1 MTPSQKE
8 NIQGGALLVSMGA
21 ADEGAQQATEHM
33 LRHLNLEAT
42 RLQFPLPET
51 PTTREELPAREPSP
65 SDRAITV
72 AAMSGDPVGPVLEEL
87 RSGGY
92 SMVVVGLE
100 RHPAAQPAPSWA
112 VQIALRAPVTTLVLQ
127 GSQQVLRSIL
137 VCTGGKQAS
146 ARPLRWGLRLARA
159 ADAGLTIMHVSSRAP
174 GMYAGLP
181 AFGDSL
187 MDVLAR
193 DTPLSRHLKDAARL
207 CERAGV
213 QAQIALRY
221 GIVADEIVRACEVE
235 GHDLVI
241 VGASLDM
248 PMEHVLIDDVL
259 PTLLVSIRTPLL
271 IARQD
276 PPDEST

>member
-1 MTPSQKE
+1 MTPPE
-8 NIQGGALLVSMGA
+8 RNIPGGALLVSMGA
-21 ADEGAQQATEHM
+21 PDEGAQKAAEHL
-33 LRHLNLEAT
+33 LRCLNLEAT
-42 RLQFPLPET
+42 WLQFPLPKMPAARRRRPDEESSTPERAET
-51 PTTREELPAREPSP
+51 VTERT
-65 SDRAITV
+65 
-72 AAMSGDPVGPVLEEL
+72 GHPVGPVLEKL

-92 SMVVVGLE
+92 SMVVVGME
-100 RHPAAQPAPSWA
+100 HHPAAQPAPSWA
-112 VQIALRAPVTTLVLQ
+112 VQIALRSPVTTLVLQ
-127 GSQQVLRSIL
+127 GSEQVLRSIL
-137 VCTGGKQAS
+137 VCTGGKDAS
-146 ARPLRWGLRLARA
+146 ERPLRWGLRLARTANA
-159 ADAGLTIMHVSSRAP
+159 ALTIMHVSSRAP

-187 MDVLAR
+187 MEVLAR

-207 CERAGV
+207 CEKAGV

-276 PPDEST
+276 PPHGDE